1 MNWDNSMSGSFP
13 VQFYTHD
20 LPEAIQEVK
29 SVPKRLDD
37 PVLAALKEYG
47 QLPGDTAKKGV
58 LLTPAGGYFLYGDRF
73 CGMEEFELEFMDA
86 DCRIQGREVPSPL
99 FFCIRPGTLRVTG
112 DRPYNPTLVSLIF
125 HIRLEQDEPLRGILL
140 SAGQEMRFAL
150 FTDAETEGLYRLS
163 RKTVPSAMPP
173 VPPEDTLEGYAE
185 NLRRN
190 DLHWLT
196 NLYLQGR
203 QVRYLPGEYLS

>member
-1 MNWDNSMSGSFP
+1 MSGSFL
-13 VQFYTHD
+13 VQFYTPD
-20 LPEAIQEVK
+20 LSEAIQEVK
-29 SVPKRLDD
+29 SVSKKLDD

-73 CGMEEFELEFMDA
+73 CSMEEFELELMDA

-99 FFCIRPGTLRVTG
+99 FFCILPDTLRVTG
-112 DRPYNPTLVSLIF
+112 DRPYSPALVSLIF

-140 SAGQEMRFAL
+140 ALEREVRFSL
-150 FTDAETEGLYRLS
+150 FTNAETEGLYRLS
-163 RKTVPSAMPP
+163 RKAVPPPMPP
-173 VPPEDTLEGYAE
+173 VPPEDILEGYAE

-203 QVRYLPGEYLS
+203 QVRYLPREYSP

>member
-1 MNWDNSMSGSFP
+1 MPGSFP
-13 VQFYTHD
+13 VRFYTLD
-20 LPEAIQEVK
+20 LSEAMQEVK
-29 SVPKRLDD
+29 CVPKRLDD

-73 CGMEEFELEFMDA
+73 CSMEEFELEFMDA

-99 FFCIRPGTLRVTG
+99 FFCIQPGTLRVTG
-112 DRPYNPTLVSLIF
+112 DRPYSPTLVSLIF

-150 FTDAETEGLYRLS
+150 FTDAETEELYRLS
-163 RKTVPSAMPP
+163 RKAAPNSIAR
-173 VPPEDTLEGYAE
+173 VPPEDTLEEYGE
-185 NLRRN
+185 ELRRN

-203 QVRYLPGEYLS
+203 QVRYLPGKYFS

>member
-1 MNWDNSMSGSFP
+1 MSGSFL
-13 VQFYTHD
+13 VQFYTPD
-20 LPEAIQEVK
+20 LSEAIQEVK
-29 SVPKRLDD
+29 SVSKKLDD

-73 CGMEEFELEFMDA
+73 CSMEEFELEFMDA

-99 FFCIRPGTLRVTG
+99 FFCILPDLLRVTG
-112 DRPYNPTLVSLIF
+112 AQLYNPALVSLIF

-140 SAGQEMRFAL
+140 ALGQEVRFSL
-150 FTDAETEGLYRLS
+150 FTNAETEGLYRLL
-163 RKTVPSAMPP
+163 RKAVPSPITP
-173 VPPEDTLEGYAE
+173 VPPEDTLEGYADD
-185 NLRRN
+185 LRRN

-196 NLYLQGR
+196 SLYLQGR
-203 QVRYLPGEYLS
+203 QVRYLPGECLP